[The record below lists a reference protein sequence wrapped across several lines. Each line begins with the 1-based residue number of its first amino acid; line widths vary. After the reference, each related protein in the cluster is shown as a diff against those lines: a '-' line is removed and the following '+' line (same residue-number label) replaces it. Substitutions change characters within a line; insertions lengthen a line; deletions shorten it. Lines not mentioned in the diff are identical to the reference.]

1 MNEEFLHYIWKM
13 RRFEQRHLHTTS
25 GRPLEI
31 RNFGFYN
38 TQAGP
43 DFQQGSIFFEGQTW
57 HGHIEIHLK
66 SSDWYAHG
74 HQTDP
79 NYDNVILHVVYEH
92 DREVYRADGSTIPTL
107 ELVHYIEPNFYWH
120 YEQFI
125 GNQKK
130 IPCEG
135 QISQVPAVHI
145 THLLEQRLV
154 DRLLRKADLFQSF
167 LKSTNNDWHA
177 SILRFFAH
185 GFGLKVNAL
194 AFVRLFEVVPHAIL
208 ARHAH
213 ELHTLESLLFGA
225 SGLLP
230 EQSQDVYVMQLM
242 KTWEFYQYKYQLHAM
257 RPQEWKFHR
266 MRPAAFPPRR
276 IAQLAM
282 LLHKNPNLVSFAMQ
296 EGFKNP
302 MLFSVAPSDYWQ
314 HHYHFHKPAPQP
326 IGAPGGEF
334 IKSLQI
340 NVQLPFLYF
349 HAQHFGQW
357 EVADAVMD
365 VLKKMPPERNSVV
378 QLYEKLGFEIRSSF
392 DSQAILELNKH
403 FCRLKKCLNCDVGN
417 HLLKPT

>member
-13 RRFEQRHLHTTS
+13 RRFEQRSLFTTS

-31 RNFGFYN
+31 KNFGFHN
-38 TQAGP
+38 TLSGP
-43 DFQQGSIFFEGQTW
+43 DFQQGAIVYEGQVW

-74 HQTDP
+74 HQTDA

-92 DREVYRADGSTIPTL
+92 DREVFRADGSTIPTL
-107 ELVHYIEPNFYWH
+107 ELVHYIEPQFYWQ

-135 QISQVPAVHI
+135 QIAQVPAVHVI
-145 THLLEQRLV
+145 HLLEKRLV
-154 DRLLRKADLFQSF
+154 ERLLRKAELFQSF
-167 LKSTNNDWHA
+167 LKATHNDWHA

-194 AFVRLFEVVPHAIL
+194 AFVRLLEVLPYPVL
-208 ARHAH
+208 ARHAND
-213 ELHTLESLLFGA
+213 LHILESLLFGA

-230 EQSQDVYVMQLM
+230 EDVEGQYVIELRR
-242 KTWEFYQYKYQLHAM
+242 TWEFYQYKYQIQQM
-257 RPQEWKFHR
+257 MPQEWKFHR
-266 MRPAAFPPRR
+266 LRPAAFPTRR

-282 LLHKNPNLVSFAMQ
+282 LLHKYPNLVAFALQ
-296 EGFKNP
+296 DGFHNP
-302 MLFSVAPSDYWQ
+302 ALFAIAPSEFWQ
-314 HHYHFHKPAPQP
+314 HHYHFHKQAPQQLGP
-326 IGAPGGEF
+326 PGGEF

-349 HAQHFGQW
+349 HAQHFGHW
-357 EVADAVMD
+357 EVADAVMEA
-365 VLKKMPPERNSVV
+365 LKKLPPERNSVV
-378 QLYEKLGFEIRSSF
+378 KLYETLGFEVRSSF

-403 FCRLKKCLNCDVGN
+403 FCRFKKCLNCDVGN